1 MAKKKATQKRAVKRT
16 RVKISKAVVRKAR
29 PKWHAAPLKGSFM
42 VLSIL
47 GFLISAYLVE
57 EISYKISFMLIFA
70 GMFAAS
76 IISMTKAPVIEGNK

>member
-1 MAKKKATQKRAVKRT
+1 MAKKKATKKRAIKHT
-16 RVKISKAVVRKAR
+16 HLKISKAVVKKTR

-76 IISMTKAPVIEGNK
+76 IISMTKAPVINSNK